1 MFQIR
6 IIKDQARQLI
16 IDANRYEATINHE
29 LVDFAQQLSAEKA
42 SLETARRTALEVYN
56 SKIDSMVKQYKN
68 TVRKIKATTLTKVP
82 TYTPMHRKLQI
93 GKNKFIYC
101 KSIAVNLSAL
111 CKFKFHVTKHSHYIK

>member
-56 SKIDSMVKQYKN
+56 SKIDSMVKQSQKTSN
-68 TVRKIKATTLTKVP
+68 W
-82 TYTPMHRKLQI
+82 
-93 GKNKFIYC
+93 
-101 KSIAVNLSAL
+101 
-111 CKFKFHVTKHSHYIK
+111 